1 MKLLP
6 ILIFLVPGIIAYA
19 LTIQNPEIYSVIDPV
34 TGVERADRAFP
45 MLVTTLLPVG
55 LKGLVAGG
63 LMAALMSSLASVF
76 NSCSTI
82 FTIDIYK
89 QISPEKSEQFLV
101 NVGKIATVVIVVL
114 GIAWIPIMEKIGGGV
129 MYQYLQ
135 NVKAYIAPPV
145 TTVFLLGIIW
155 KRVNAQAAIVTLF
168 SGLFLLILRLG
179 SEIATNEGIIESGFL
194 YDFASVNFSYMA
206 IWMFIF
212 SVALCISTS
221 LLTSE
226 PDYKKIQGLSYGTLT
241 SSDRISSEKSY
252 TTIDVVL
259 SIVLVLI
266 VIGILIFFSPIFF

>member
-1 MKLLP
+1 
-6 ILIFLVPGIIAYA
+6 
-19 LTIQNPEIYSVIDPV
+19 
-34 TGVERADRAFP
+34 
-45 MLVTTLLPVG
+45 
-55 LKGLVAGG
+55 
-63 LMAALMSSLASVF
+63 
-76 NSCSTI
+76 
-82 FTIDIYK
+82 
-89 QISPEKSEQFLV
+89 
-101 NVGKIATVVIVVL
+101 
-114 GIAWIPIMEKIGGGV
+114 

-135 NVKAYIAPPV
+135 NVQAYIAPPV
-145 TTVFLLGIIW
+145 TTVFLLVIIW

-179 SEIATNEGIIESGFL
+179 SEIATNEGIIDSGFL

>member
-1 MKLLP
+1 
-6 ILIFLVPGIIAYA
+6 
-19 LTIQNPEIYSVIDPV
+19 
-34 TGVERADRAFP
+34 
-45 MLVTTLLPVG
+45 
-55 LKGLVAGG
+55 
-63 LMAALMSSLASVF
+63 
-76 NSCSTI
+76 
-82 FTIDIYK
+82 
-89 QISPEKSEQFLV
+89 
-101 NVGKIATVVIVVL
+101 
-114 GIAWIPIMEKIGGGV
+114 MEKIGGGV

-135 NVKAYIAPPV
+135 NVQAYIAPPV

-179 SEIATNEGIIESGFL
+179 SEIAKNEGIIESGFL

-241 SSDRISSEKSY
+241 NSDRISSEKSY

>member
-1 MKLLP
+1 
-6 ILIFLVPGIIAYA
+6 
-19 LTIQNPEIYSVIDPV
+19 
-34 TGVERADRAFP
+34 

-89 QISPEKSEQFLV
+89 QMSPNKSELFLV
-101 NVGKIATVVIVVL
+101 NVGKLATVVIVVL

-135 NVKAYIAPPV
+135 NVQAYIAPPV

-179 SEIATNEGIIESGFL
+179 SEIATNEGIIIDGFL
-194 YDFASVNFSYMA
+194 YQFASINFSYMA
-206 IWMFIF
+206 IWMFLF
-212 SVALCISTS
+212 SVVLCISVS
-221 LLTSE
+221 LMTSE
-226 PDYKKIQGLSYGTLT
+226 PDYKRIEGLSYGTLT
-241 SSDRISSEKSY
+241 ESDRISSEKSY
-252 TTIDVVL
+252 STVDIIL
-259 SIVLVLI
+259 SFVLVLI
-266 VIGILIFFSPIFF
+266 VVGILLFFSPIFF

>member
-1 MKLLP
+1 MSLRRNIPL
-6 ILIFLVPGIIAYA
+6 GI
-19 LTIQNPEIYSVIDPV
+19 
-34 TGVERADRAFP
+34 
-45 MLVTTLLPVG
+45 G
-55 LKGLVAGG
+55 LSRFAV
-63 LMAALMSSLASVF
+63 
-76 NSCSTI
+76 
-82 FTIDIYK
+82 
-89 QISPEKSEQFLV
+89 
-101 NVGKIATVVIVVL
+101 TVV
-114 GIAWIPIMEKIGGGV
+114 
-129 MYQYLQ
+129 QSCH
-135 NVKAYIAPPV
+135 PPV
-145 TTVFLLGIIW
+145 DGKSYSDKITYSLEL
-155 KRVNAQAAIVTLF
+155 AAIVTLF

-179 SEIATNEGIIESGFL
+179 SEIATNEGIIKSGFL

-266 VIGILIFFSPIFF
+266 VIGILLFFSPIFF

>member
-1 MKLLP
+1 
-6 ILIFLVPGIIAYA
+6 
-19 LTIQNPEIYSVIDPV
+19 
-34 TGVERADRAFP
+34 
-45 MLVTTLLPVG
+45 
-55 LKGLVAGG
+55 
-63 LMAALMSSLASVF
+63 
-76 NSCSTI
+76 
-82 FTIDIYK
+82 
-89 QISPEKSEQFLV
+89 
-101 NVGKIATVVIVVL
+101 
-114 GIAWIPIMEKIGGGV
+114 MEKIGGGV

-135 NVKAYIAPPV
+135 NVQAYIAPPV

-179 SEIATNEGIIESGFL
+179 SEIAKNEGIIETGFL

-241 SSDRISSEKSY
+241 SSDKISSVKSY
-252 TTIDVVL
+252 NSIDVVL
-259 SIVLVLI
+259 SFVLVLI